1 MTINNARKQSA
12 RVHSKYCAQQL
23 AANIIIKENTNNKCK
38 VVICQEGIFL
48 EKVFVMAQHAMNPGQ
63 IFMFW
68 VFLICTI

>member
-1 MTINNARKQSA
+1 MTINNERLQSA

-48 EKVFVMAQHAMNPGQ
+48 ENVFVMAQHVMNQGQ

-68 VFLICTI
+68 KFLIFTV